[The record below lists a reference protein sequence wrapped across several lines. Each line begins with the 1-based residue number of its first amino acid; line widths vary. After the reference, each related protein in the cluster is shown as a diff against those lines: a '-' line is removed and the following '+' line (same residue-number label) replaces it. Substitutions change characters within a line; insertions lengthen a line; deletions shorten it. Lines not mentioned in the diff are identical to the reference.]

1 MDLNIGKDEED
12 AEEEQSPLAN
22 FKLFNDKFKRVELLA
37 KHLLAIPATSIP
49 FECLAKL
56 ASTFNSFLKN

>member
-12 AEEEQSPLAN
+12 AEEEQSPLAY

-37 KHLLAIPATSIP
+37 KHLLAIPVP
-49 FECLAKL
+49 LNFYLAML
-56 ASTFNSFLKN
+56 ANQ